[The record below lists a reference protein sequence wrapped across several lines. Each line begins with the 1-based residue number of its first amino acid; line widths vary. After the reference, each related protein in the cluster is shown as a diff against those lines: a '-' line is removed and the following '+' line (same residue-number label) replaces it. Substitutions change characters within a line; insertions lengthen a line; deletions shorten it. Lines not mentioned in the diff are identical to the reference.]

1 MTIVRMPIERPT
13 GKAQLQPLAEA
24 AKSEEEGAALARATL
39 AANVSPE
46 LAEKVDV
53 LQVGLALRLAQHHI
67 QLCEYESHW
76 GTACMIAM
84 LERAQL
90 LFRFSGRVMSM
101 SPPTWSLPEGLGKR
115 DNETRTFFCHY
126 PPPEAAVSGFFAK
139 SGHATT
145 ETTFHVER
153 AAESALPKGV
163 RYPFACQFD
172 IFTDLF
178 EAPTD
183 LHVADGKR
191 FSYKKHYLG
200 TLSKAEAKEDERSKI
215 ELLKEMMIAERQR
228 RGRVGLVA
236 YIAGVEPDLYA
247 PALLEKAA
255 ALATT
260 VLRGEEPEA
269 ASYTVRRPTDLPEAT
284 CKKRKGTPSRVAH
297 PCMAAAM
304 PIDERLRNDAVVTQV
319 QGRILAGAKVRYFE
333 AIKTESADQMAAL
346 AGPDPYDGP
355 FPPTNEKEEAEMK
368 AAIARYCQR
377 NLGGDPSAAGRAG
390 RGAGCGKGSAQRKG
404 GQNQGGIGKN
414 GKKVYHTCKKCHEI
428 FACKLGTQS
437 TKHSNG
443 CGCNGLCRGFKR
455 KQICLGCADPPPTQ
469 EEAHRRRRAR
479 FARAAEH
486 CGALLSKTKESHT
499 KLLSPRSPT
508 WKSHDKQIAL
518 TPRFQLFSWKS
529 SRTKHFV
536 GGRVLRHR

>member
-1 MTIVRMPIERPT
+1 MVAKKRMTIVRMPIERPT

-24 AKSEEEGAALARATL
+24 AKSEVEGAASAHATL

-46 LAEKVDV
+46 LAKKVDV

-67 QLCEYESHW
+67 KLCEYESHW

-90 LFRFSGRVMSM
+90 LYRFSGRVMSM
-101 SPPTWSLPEGLGKR
+101 SPPTWSLPESLGKR
-115 DNETRTFFCHY
+115 DNETRCFFFHY

-145 ETTFHVER
+145 QTTFHVER

-163 RYPFACQFD
+163 QYPFACQYD

-183 LHVADGKR
+183 LKVADGQA

-200 TLSKAEAKEDERSKI
+200 TLSEAEAEEDERSKI
-215 ELLKEMMIAERQR
+215 ELLKEMMIEERKR

-236 YIAGVEPDLYA
+236 YIAGVEPDRYA

-260 VLRGEEPEA
+260 VLRREEPEA

-319 QGRILAGAKVRYFE
+319 QGSILAGTNVRYFK
-333 AIKTESADQMAAL
+333 ALKTESAEQEAANKQDSLRRMALL
-346 AGPDPYDGP
+346 APDPYEGPCPPTTDKEEAAMEAAIARYHQRRMALAAPDPYEGP
-355 FPPTNEKEEAEMK
+355 FPPTTDKEEAAME

-377 NLGGDPSAAGRAG
+377 NLDPSAAGRAG
-390 RGAGCGKGSAQRKG
+390 RGAGCGKGSAHRKG
-404 GQNQGGIGKN
+404 GQNQGRIGKN
-414 GKKVYHTCKKCHEI
+414 GKKVWHTCKKCHEI
-428 FACKLGTQS
+428 FYCKEGTQS
-437 TKHSNG
+437 TKHSGG
-443 CGCNGLCRGFKR
+443 CGCNGLCKGFKW
-455 KQICLGCADPPPTQ
+455 KQICLGCADPPPHQ
-469 EEAHRRRRAR
+469 A
-479 FARAAEH
+479 
-486 CGALLSKTKESHT
+486 
-499 KLLSPRSPT
+499 
-508 WKSHDKQIAL
+508 
-518 TPRFQLFSWKS
+518 
-529 SRTKHFV
+529 
-536 GGRVLRHR
+536 